1 MAHLINFNEKT
12 GKHSFFSVQ
21 EKAWHGL
28 GQIVADYPNSA
39 DAIKYAG
46 LDYTV
51 EKRSLFTY
59 DTENHHGDPD
69 TDVIIPELEVPNYF
83 ATIRTDTKQVLGV
96 VGNDYE
102 IVQNTAAFSFFD
114 AIVGGQDGILY
125 ETAGSLGQG
134 EKIFITAKLPGYIRV
149 GSDDL
154 IEKYLFLTTSH
165 DGFGSITAAFTPVRI
180 VCNNTLNAALSNMTN
195 VIKIRHT
202 ASAQDKLKEAHK
214 IMGISNG
221 LSEEL
226 NTIFNRW
233 AKVRITDQAVLK
245 LVQQAMAPTKEV
257 LQNVLNGN
265 EDEHSSYF
273 KNVCQDISE
282 YAFSNETQQTE
293 TTKGTLFGAYNA
305 VTGYFQNVKG
315 FKDEEAKTKSI
326 LFGRGLWKSQNAFR
340 LCAEFERIGTGSL
353 FSRNAGVKPIA
364 FYS

>member
-12 GKHSFFSVQ
+12 GKHSFFSVK

-51 EKRSLFTY
+51 EKRPLFTY

-69 TDVIIPELEVPNYF
+69 SDIIIPEIDVPNYF
-83 ATIRTDTKQVLGV
+83 ATIRTDTEQVLGV

-102 IVQNTAAFSFFD
+102 VVQNITAFSFFD
-114 AIVGGQDGILY
+114 QIVGGHDGILY
-125 ETAGSLGQG
+125 ETAGALGNG

-202 ASAQDKLKEAHK
+202 ASVQDKLKEAHK

-221 LSEEL
+221 LSDEL
-226 NTIFNRW
+226 NGIFNRW
-233 AKVRITDQAVLK
+233 ARVRITDQAVLK
-245 LVQQAMAPTKEV
+245 LIQQAMAPSKEV
-257 LQNVLNGN
+257 LQNVLNGKD
-265 EDEHSSYF
+265 DEHSTYF
-273 KNVCQDISE
+273 KNVCQEICE
-282 YAFSNETQQTE
+282 YAFSNHTQQTE

-305 VTGYFQNVKG
+305 VTGYFQNVKNY
-315 FKDEEAKTKSI
+315 KDDEIKTKSI
-326 LFGRGLWKSQNAFR
+326 LFGGGLGKSQNAFR
-340 LCAEFERIGTGSL
+340 LCTEFERIGTSSL
-353 FSRNAGVKPIA
+353 FSANAGTKPLT
-364 FYS
+364 FN